1 MHFQLIANLFGWALL
16 KNIAESIANISR
28 VLTNGLNYKVALTL
42 WFLRALGLTGI
53 LVCLNEAVLLRYV
66 TKIVL
71 KRIIIMNDALVG
83 TWITLS
89 NFFIA
94 IVLTIIQTQNRGFL
108 KNLGHLTNEN
118 LESMG
123 SLIVA
128 SHTTLGVLHVILAIV
143 IVIHVSIDKF
153 KARHTTPVIQINIPN
168 PQAGHQPMINN
179 QPYNNDLFDFSTYFC
194 IVLLNAICF
203 FPFLIVLLSNNVSTF
218 LAESLEISAEDFFRI
233 ATLVRNFIHA
243 FVLGFLS
250 PLVLMSLS
258 DELRPFLCS
267 CLSCSND
274 EMIEVYN

>member
-1 MHFQLIANLFGWALL
+1 MVANLFGWALL

-108 KNLGHLTNEN
+108 KNLG
-118 LESMG
+118 
-123 SLIVA
+123 
-128 SHTTLGVLHVILAIV
+128 
-143 IVIHVSIDKF
+143 
-153 KARHTTPVIQINIPN
+153 
-168 PQAGHQPMINN
+168 
-179 QPYNNDLFDFSTYFC
+179 FS
-194 IVLLNAICF
+194 
-203 FPFLIVLLSNNVSTF
+203 
-218 LAESLEISAEDFFRI
+218 RI
-233 ATLVRNFIHA
+233 
-243 FVLGFLS
+243 
-250 PLVLMSLS
+250 
-258 DELRPFLCS
+258 
-267 CLSCSND
+267 
-274 EMIEVYN
+274 